1 MKAIIVGHNRVE
13 VCEVKKKDYEKTFF
27 VHRQQLYM
35 IMPGNLI
42 RMRYFDKDGH
52 EIREPDEVCVF
63 QEGASVAY
71 DTLMEDAYYQEAV
84 LPSIDLFRDVKRG
97 RLKGAGILQGL
108 TSFIDQLY
116 PILGLII
123 VVGVV
128 GIALLT
134 GGGT

>member
-1 MKAIIVGHNRVE
+1 MKAIIVGNNRVE

-35 IMPGNLI
+35 IMPGNLV

-52 EIREPDEVCVF
+52 EIREPDEVSIF
-63 QEGASVAY
+63 PEGGSVAY

-97 RLKGAGILQGL
+97 RLKGAGLLKGL
-108 TSFIDQLY
+108 TTLVDQLY

>member
-1 MKAIIVGHNRVE
+1 MKAIIVGNNRVE

-52 EIREPDEVCVF
+52 EIREPDEVSIF
-63 QEGASVAY
+63 PEGGSVAY

-97 RLKGAGILQGL
+97 KLKGAGLLKGL
-108 TSFIDQLY
+108 TTLVDQLY

>member
-1 MKAIIVGHNRVE
+1 MKAIIVGNNRVE

-52 EIREPDEVCVF
+52 EIREPDEVSIF
-63 QEGASVAY
+63 PEGGSVAY

-97 RLKGAGILQGL
+97 RLKGAGLLKGL
-108 TSFIDQLY
+108 TTLVDQLY
-116 PILGLII
+116 PALGLII